1 MISAADIITCSRI
14 RFSIGIS
21 FFPPFSPQFFALYCA
36 AGFTDMIDGVIAR
49 KTHSVSEF
57 GAVLDTF
64 ADIVFVLVCFIK
76 FIPVIEIPVWLY
88 VWIAVIAL
96 IKTVNII
103 SGYAV
108 EKKFVTLHTV
118 MNKVTGILLFVLPFT
133 FSFIQLKYSAVFVCI
148 AATFAAVQEGHFI
161 RTGEK

>member
-1 MISAADIITCSRI
+1 MANAITFGRI
-14 RFSIGIS
+14 LLSMVLLFCPV
-21 FFPPFSPQFFALYCA
+21 FTPVFYALYA
-36 AGFTDMIDGVIAR
+36 LAGITDMIDGAVAR

-96 IKTVNII
+96 IKIVNII

>member
-1 MISAADIITCSRI
+1 MANAITFGRI
-14 RFSIGIS
+14 LLSMVLLFCPV
-21 FFPPFSPQFFALYCA
+21 FTPVFYALYA
-36 AGFTDMIDGVIAR
+36 LAGITDMIDGAVAR

-57 GAVLDTF
+57 GAVLDTV
-64 ADIVFVLVCFIK
+64 ADIVFVFVCFIK

>member
-1 MISAADIITCSRI
+1 MANAVTFSRI
-14 RFSIGIS
+14 LLSIVLLFCQI
-21 FFPPFSPQFFALYCA
+21 FSPEFYVLYVA

-57 GAVLDTF
+57 GAVLDTV
-64 ADIVFVLVCFIK
+64 ADIVFVFVCFIK

-118 MNKVTGILLFVLPFT
+118 MNKVTGVLLFILPFT
-133 FSFIQLKYSAVFVCI
+133 FSFIELKYSAVIVCI
-148 AATFAAVQEGHFI
+148 VATFAAVQEGHFI

>member
-1 MISAADIITCSRI
+1 MANAITFGRI
-14 RFSIGIS
+14 LLSMVLLFCPV
-21 FFPPFSPQFFALYCA
+21 FTPVFYALYA
-36 AGFTDMIDGVIAR
+36 LAGITDMIDGAVAR

-96 IKTVNII
+96 IKIVNII

-108 EKKFVTLHTV
+108 QKKFVTLHTV

>member
-1 MISAADIITCSRI
+1 MANAITFGRI
-14 RFSIGIS
+14 LLSMVLLFCPV
-21 FFPPFSPQFFALYCA
+21 FTPVFYALYA
-36 AGFTDMIDGVIAR
+36 LAGITDMIDGAVAR

-108 EKKFVTLHTV
+108 QKKFVTLHTV